1 MKYLVSLLLGL
12 AVGATLFAFLLYV
25 NPLAKG
31 KTISPL
37 SVTESSQLELSYTA
51 VPNNAIAWI
60 NSGQTIVEP
69 YPDRVQDLWE
79 ETIEDSEIIV
89 TLLTNSRSEPVG
101 VGIKFST
108 TGEQPGLL
116 RGEFPV
122 NSAWH
127 LWLAGRGGLLIDQ
140 SENRWPFLREVV
152 VPAYL
157 SSADSWRGSWYG
169 IMTSGP
175 GALGTARI
183 SGGSGDFASVSGEAV
198 EAVNAKA
205 YSASSGPVAMEGRLT
220 LSVPNATAGI
230 Q

>member
-12 AVGATLFAFLLYV
+12 AAGALLFAFLLYV

-37 SVTESSQLELSYTA
+37 SVTESSQLELSYAA
-51 VPNNAIAWI
+51 VPGDAIAWV
-60 NSGQTIVEP
+60 NSGQTVVDS
-69 YPDRVQDLWE
+69 YPERVQDLWE
-79 ETIEDSEIIV
+79 PTIENSEIIV
-89 TLLTNSRSEPVG
+89 TLLKNSRGEPVG
-101 VGIKFST
+101 VGVKFST
-108 TGEQPGLL
+108 TSEQTGLL

-127 LWLAGRGGLLIDQ
+127 VWLAGRGGLLIDQ
-140 SENRWPFLREVV
+140 NENRWPFLREVV
-152 VPAYL
+152 MPAYL

-169 IMTSGP
+169 IMTIGP
-175 GALGTARI
+175 GALGTGRLT
-183 SGGSGDFASVSGEAV
+183 GGSGDFAAVSGEAV
-198 EAVNAKA
+198 EAMNAKA
-205 YSASSGPVAMEGRLT
+205 YSASSGPVAIEGRLT